1 MIKNSR
7 VAIIIVNWKK
17 YNITVKCIESVIK
30 SNYPNY
36 EIILVDNESD
46 TSKVSKFK
54 YRKNVKTIL
63 NSKNEGFSKANN
75 QGIKYAL
82 KNNFD
87 YILLLNNDTVI
98 KSNLIDVLI
107 KTAQAKKVYAVQ
119 PLILNHDGKKNME
132 CWRKN
137 KLFPW
142 NIQ

>member
-63 NSKNEGFSKANN
+63 NSKRR
-75 QGIKYAL
+75 
-82 KNNFD
+82 
-87 YILLLNNDTVI
+87 
-98 KSNLIDVLI
+98 KS
-107 KTAQAKKVYAVQ
+107 Y
-119 PLILNHDGKKNME
+119 
-132 CWRKN
+132 R
-137 KLFPW
+137 F
-142 NIQ
+142 